1 MFLFHLLFVLVIT
14 ILMTTIFATGFPKH
28 RTKNVL
34 LGFFI
39 ILFFVT
45 WAVGIWIPPIG
56 SPLWGVPWISF
67 LIVGLLFTLLLVALT
82 PPAKPPRSQN
92 EATKQSEAEKVAV
105 SIFNI
110 FFWIL
115 IISLSIIIAFYYI

>member
-1 MFLFHLLFVLVIT
+1 
-14 ILMTTIFATGFPKH
+14 MTTIFVTGFPKY
-28 RTKNVL
+28 RTRNVL

-39 ILFFVT
+39 ILFFIT

-56 SPLWGVPWISF
+56 SPLWGVPWVSF
-67 LIVGLLFTLLLVALT
+67 LIVGLLLTLLLVAFV
-82 PPAKPPRSQN
+82 PSAKPPHSQN

-115 IISLSIIIAFYYI
+115 ILSLSVIIALNYI